1 MKFLC
6 GIETEYGLLIRDGEG
21 RGSSMI
27 RQEELFRRVRDY
39 LFHEK
44 KAGLIDLH
52 QRAYD
57 EPPGNGG
64 FLKNGGRLY
73 IDMGHVEYASP
84 ECGTILDL
92 VAMDRAGDRLLEE
105 ALEDLGLSAEVS
117 FIKNNIDHQTLAT
130 FGSHENYS
138 VPRTFPFNERGLDPL
153 VAFLITRQIFAGSG
167 RVGASLINDTLI
179 SLDGEFP
186 SVPFQISQRADYVV
200 NKFYQ
205 WVQMNR
211 SIVNTRD
218 EPLADPLQFRRIHL
232 LLGDSNMSQFALALK
247 AGTTRLV
254 LGLIEKN
261 LSPLVPVG
269 DPVSAIRALS
279 HDLSMNWIVGLS
291 NSKTISAV
299 DIQWLFLDAAE
310 KAFRGEND
318 DTDWVLTAWK
328 GILTDLEQ
336 KDPALVSNR
345 IDWAQKYLLLK
356 TFREEENLDWD
367 DPWLESLDLAY
378 HDINPE
384 TGLFSPLEE
393 DGTHMRLVSSSA
405 IRAATEDGPSG
416 TRAQGRAEAVHQIMD
431 RQAVRGEQ
439 GDYIIQ
445 WFGVQVDGGEIL
457 YMLDPYKTYRQEVC
471 SYFTNS
477 LAGNNVSSP
486 PPDPGDSPAL

>member
-6 GIETEYGLLIRDGEG
+6 GIETEYGLLVRDGDG

-39 LFHEK
+39 LFFEK

-92 VAMDRAGDRLLEE
+92 VAMDRAGDRLLSE
-105 ALEDLGLSAEVS
+105 ALGELGLGDGVS

-138 VPRTFPFNERGLDPL
+138 VPRSFPFNEKGLDPL
-153 VAFLITRQIFAGSG
+153 VAFLVTRQIFAGSG
-167 RVGASLINDTLI
+167 RVGASLINDSLI
-179 SLDGEFP
+179 PLNGEFP
-186 SVPFQISQRADYVV
+186 FVPYQISQRADYVV

-232 LLGDSNMSQFALALK
+232 LLGDSNMSQYALALK
-247 AGTTRLV
+247 VGTTRLV
-254 LGLIEKN
+254 LGLIEKG
-261 LSPLVPVG
+261 LSPLVPVA
-269 DPVSAIRALS
+269 DPVSAIRSVS
-279 HDLSMNWIVGLS
+279 HDLSMRWIVGLS
-291 NSKTISAV
+291 DSTTITAV
-299 DIQWLFLDAAE
+299 DIQWMFLEAAE
-310 KAFRGEND
+310 KAFKGEND
-318 DTDWVLTAWK
+318 DTDWVLNAWK
-328 GILTDLEQ
+328 GILEDLEE
-336 KDPALVSNR
+336 KDPARVADR
-345 IDWAQKYLLLK
+345 IDWAQKYLLLDS
-356 TFREEENLDWD
+356 FREEEKIAWD
-367 DPWLESLDLAY
+367 DPWMESLDLAY

-384 TGLFSPLEE
+384 AGLFFPLEE
-393 DGTHMRLVSSSA
+393 DGSHRRLVSSSA
-405 IRAATEDGPSG
+405 IRAATGDGPAG
-416 TRAQGRAEAVHQIMD
+416 TRAQGRSEAVHQIMD
-431 RQAVRGEQ
+431 RQAAGGGG

-471 SYFTNS
+471 TYFSEPTQENGPS
-477 LAGNNVSSP
+477 SSP
-486 PPDPGDSPAL
+486 